1 MSQRSA
7 LRLFVLRVLV
17 VAILATLFGRLWY
30 LQVYAGDTYRKAAT
44 DNRIRE
50 VVQEAPRGEI
60 YDASGTPL
68 VRNRT
73 ALVVTVNRSLLLRE
87 PDDGAAVLERLSK
100 IVAIP
105 ADDLRRQITPCGP
118 KVALPCWNGSPYQPV
133 PVKQYDAAKPA
144 DAKAVLAVEEHRE
157 DFPGVR
163 ARFQAVRSY
172 PYGTVGAH
180 VLGYLGPISDKEKAA
195 GAYPDF
201 LDTGLVGRTG
211 LEEQYDRDLHGTDGV
226 QRLLVDKD
234 GSVTGTAGSTPPRA
248 GDKLV
253 TSLDLDVQKV
263 AEEALAKWIA
273 EARNRPARR
282 GGGNLKADSGAVVVM
297 EAKTGRVV
305 ALASYPT
312 YDPTIFVGGITPREY
327 RALTSESSGIPLLN
341 RPIQGTFAAASTFK
355 VVSVAGAV
363 ESGHYPLR
371 GVYPCPGS
379 YAPLGGKRNFEG
391 RALGAITLR
400 TAIAKS
406 CDTIFYK
413 FAYEQWLRDG
423 GIRPRKDPGDHLF
436 KMARAFGLAERTG
449 VDLPSEKKGRLE
461 DRAWKK
467 AFWEETKDDFCA
479 GAKRRAKGDPLQA
492 LAEDQCR
499 DGFRLR
505 AGDAANFAIGQGNT
519 LITPLQLATVYAA
532 FGNGGRLV
540 TPSVGRA
547 LLSADGRTVTPIATK
562 ARGRVPVRPE
572 VLAYVKESLQ
582 GVTQPGG
589 TGYFAFKDV
598 PLPVAGKTGTAE
610 VNGKQDTSWFASFA
624 PAENPDLVVVGMVS
638 QGGTGGTIAAPM
650 VADVYRGIYGLDG
663 RRAALPGGKL
673 PAVLPRVRPDG
684 LVARVGEKVPGPP
697 PAVVR
702 RRESP

>member
-17 VAILATLFGRLWY
+17 LAIVATLFGRLWY
-30 LQVYAGDTYRKAAT
+30 LQVYAGDTYRKAAS

-87 PDDGAAVLERLSK
+87 PDDGKAVLERLAK

-118 KVALPCWNGSPYQPV
+118 TVPQPCWNGSPYQPV
-133 PVKQYDAAKPA
+133 PVKQYDAANPA
-144 DAKAVLAVEEHRE
+144 DARAVLAVEEHRE

-172 PYGTVGAH
+172 PHGTVGAH
-180 VLGYLGPISDKEKAA
+180 VLGYLGPISDKEKAD
-195 GAYPDF
+195 GAYPDY
-201 LDTGLVGRTG
+201 LDAALVGRTG
-211 LEEQYDRDLHGTDGV
+211 LEEQYDAELHGTDGV

-234 GSVTGTAGSTPPRA
+234 GGVTGVAGSTAPRA

-263 AEEALAKWIA
+263 AEQALAKWIG
-273 EARNRPARR
+273 EARKRPARG

-312 YDPTIFVGGITPREY
+312 YDPTVFVGGITPREY
-327 RALTSESSGIPLLN
+327 RALTSEKAGIPLIN

-355 VVSVAGAV
+355 VLTVAGAV
-363 ESGHYPLR
+363 ESGYYPLR

-379 YAPLGGKRNFEG
+379 YAPLNGKRNFEG
-391 RALGAITLR
+391 RALGPITLR
-400 TAIAKS
+400 TAIVKS

-423 GIRPRKDPGDHLF
+423 GIHPVKRPGDHLF
-436 KMARAFGLAERTG
+436 KMARAFGLAQHTG

-467 AFWEETKDDFCA
+467 AFWAETKDDFCA
-479 GAKRRAKGDPLQA
+479 GAKRRAKTDPLQA

-505 AGDAANFAIGQGNT
+505 GGEAANFAIGQGNT
-519 LITPLQLATVYAA
+519 LVTPLQLATVYAA

-540 TPSVGRA
+540 TPTVGRA
-547 LLSADGRTVTPIATK
+547 LLSADGRTVTPIAAP
-562 ARGRVPVRPE
+562 ARGRVPVRSE
-572 VLAYVKESLQ
+572 VLGYVKEALH

-598 PLPVAGKTGTAE
+598 PLAVAGKTGTAE

-624 PAENPDLVVVGMVS
+624 PAQNPDLVVVGMVS

-650 VADVYRGIYGLDG
+650 VADVYRGIYGFDG
-663 RRAALPGGKL
+663 RRPALPGGKL
-673 PAVLPRVRPDG
+673 PVVLPRVRPDG
-684 LVARVGEKVPGPP
+684 LVARAGEKVPGPP

-702 RRESP
+702 RPESS